1 MSSLNLLIV
10 ATLAAST
17 VVLTLIGAR
26 SAEEC
31 RLARLRAAQVRW
43 AAMMDRRQPPIPE

>member
-1 MSSLNLLIV
+1 MLSLKLMIV
-10 ATLAAST
+10 AALFAST

-31 RLARLRAAQVRW
+31 RLARLRRAQSKW
-43 AAMMDRRQPPIPE
+43 AEMTDRSSTRDP